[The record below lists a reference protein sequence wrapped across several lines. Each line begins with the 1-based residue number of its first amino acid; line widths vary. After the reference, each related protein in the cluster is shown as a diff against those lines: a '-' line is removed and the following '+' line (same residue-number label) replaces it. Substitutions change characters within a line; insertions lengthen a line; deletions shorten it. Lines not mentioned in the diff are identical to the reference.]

1 MSPTDPRDYPY
12 VTKLDVLFDRLQLID
27 VQKIA
32 DSVTDKWF
40 NQTLCKVNDSVVR
53 MGVVEGEY
61 HWHKHDDLDEFF
73 YVVEG
78 EFLIDLEGST
88 VTLLP
93 KQAFVVPKG
102 VLHRTR
108 APRRCV
114 IIMVEGESIV
124 PTGD

>member
-1 MSPTDPRDYPY
+1 MSPTNPQDYPY
-12 VTKLDVLFDRLQLID
+12 VTKLDVRFAPLEKID
-27 VQKIA
+27 VQSLA

-53 MGVVEGEY
+53 MGVIEGEY

-88 VTLLP
+88 VTLSSR
-93 KQAFVVPKG
+93 QGFVVPRG
-102 VLHRTR
+102 VTHRTR
-108 APRRCV
+108 APRRC
-114 IIMVEGESIV
+114 IILMVEGESII

>member
-1 MSPTDPRDYPY
+1 MSPTNPQDYPY
-12 VTKLDVLFDRLQLID
+12 VTKLDVLFDPLQKID
-27 VQKIA
+27 VQSIA

-61 HWHKHDDLDEFF
+61 HWHKHDDLDEFL
-73 YVVEG
+73 YVVDG

-93 KQAFVVPKG
+93 TQAFVVPKG
-102 VLHRTR
+102 VVHRTR

>member
-1 MSPTDPRDYPY
+1 MSPTDPRDFPY
-12 VTKLDVLFDRLQLID
+12 VTKLDVLFDPLQMID

>member
-12 VTKLDVLFDRLQLID
+12 VTKLDVLFDPLQLID

-73 YVVEG
+73 YVVDG

>member
-1 MSPTDPRDYPY
+1 MSPTNPQDYPY
-12 VTKLDVLFDRLQLID
+12 VTKLDVRFAPLEKID
-27 VQKIA
+27 VQSLA

-53 MGVVEGEY
+53 MGVIEGEY

-88 VTLLP
+88 VTLSP
-93 KQAFVVPKG
+93 RQGFVVPRG
-102 VLHRTR
+102 VTHRTR
-108 APRRCV
+108 APKRC
-114 IIMVEGESIV
+114 IILMVEGESII